1 MSKLIKHIADR
12 LIAAIA
18 LLLLSPLMIIIAILI
33 RSKLGSPIL
42 FTQPRPGKDSR
53 IFSFYKFR
61 TMTDARDSQGNLL
74 PDGDRLTSFGS
85 WLRKTSLDE
94 LPQLLNVLKGDMSLI
109 GPRPL
114 LVSFLDFY
122 NSEQIRRHE
131 ILPGITGLA
140 QINGRN
146 NVSWKK
152 KFQMDIFY
160 VDNWSLWLDLQI
172 LLATVAIVVKQK
184 DVNQQGHVTCENFD
198 DYMIRT
204 QSQNYSTVKN

>member
-1 MSKLIKHIADR
+1 MSRLIKHITDR
-12 LIAAIA
+12 LLAAIA

-61 TMTDARDSQGNLL
+61 SMTDARDSQGNLL

-114 LVSFLDFY
+114 LVSFL
-122 NSEQIRRHE
+122 
-131 ILPGITGLA
+131 
-140 QINGRN
+140 
-146 NVSWKK
+146 
-152 KFQMDIFY
+152 
-160 VDNWSLWLDLQI
+160 
-172 LLATVAIVVKQK
+172 
-184 DVNQQGHVTCENFD
+184 
-198 DYMIRT
+198 
-204 QSQNYSTVKN
+204 

>member
-1 MSKLIKHIADR
+1 MSRLIKHIADR

-18 LLLLSPLMIIIAILI
+18 LLLLSPLMIIIAILVW
-33 RSKLGSPIL
+33 SKLGSPIL

-53 IFSFYKFR
+53 IFTFYKFR

-74 PDGDRLTSFGS
+74 TDGDRLTPFGS
-85 WLRKTSLDE
+85 WLRKISLDE

-122 NSEQIRRHE
+122 NPEQMRRHE
-131 ILPGITGLA
+131 ILPGITGFA

-146 NVSWKK
+146 NVSWEKR
-152 KFQMDIFY
+152 FQMDIFY
-160 VDNWSLWLDLQI
+160 VDNWSLWLDLKI
-172 LLATVAIVVKQK
+172 LLATIAIVVKQK
-184 DVNQQGHVTCENFD
+184 DVNQKGHVTCENFD
-198 DYMIRT
+198 DYMLRT
-204 QSQNYSTVKN
+204 RPQNYLITND